1 MYDGQSLGIRDGD
14 EVVVVATGVVPTQV
28 EIMGEGLMMV
38 TDGVQAKYMVLRV
51 S

>member
-1 MYDGQSLGIRDGD
+1 MCDGQSLGIRDGD
-14 EVVVVATGVVPTQV
+14 EVMVVTGVVPTQV
-28 EIMGEGLMMV
+28 EITGEGLVMM